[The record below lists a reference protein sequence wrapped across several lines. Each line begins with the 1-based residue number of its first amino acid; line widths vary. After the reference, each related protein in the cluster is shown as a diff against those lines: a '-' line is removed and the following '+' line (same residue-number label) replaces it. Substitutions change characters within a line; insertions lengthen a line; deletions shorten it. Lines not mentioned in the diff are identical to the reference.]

1 MDWNEPTNS
10 NPAHPNVL
18 ADLNSK
24 DTYAVTLGQTN
35 AGFTNIPEGAMNWD
49 HGSKFFRRK
58 EGGAFLPVQISLSG
72 GGTGASDA
80 AGARTALEV
89 NKAGQ
94 GTAEAR
100 TNQQNDQVYCQLSRS
115 VNTASPLQGGGQLDS
130 DVNLSI
136 QDATTAQKGAVQL
149 DNTLTSTSTTKALT
163 AAQGK
168 ALDESL
174 SSVNNSLSNEI
185 ALLGQD
191 RISFKADWDGA
202 NYTALD
208 ILGANIY
215 WNITSSGLNK
225 ISLGVLRVNVP
236 SEIGQFGYTVSA
248 MVVDS
253 SPHIVTVSGITST
266 RFDLYVK
273 NLSGV
278 GVDQDLLITISRTRS
293 Y

>member
-18 ADLNSK
+18 ADLNNK
-24 DTYAVTLGQTN
+24 DSYCATMGQTN
-35 AGFTNIPEGAMNWD
+35 AGFTNIPEGTMNWD

-80 AGARTALEV
+80 AGARAALEV

-115 VNTASPLQGGGQLDS
+115 INTASPLQGGGQLDN

-168 ALDESL
+168 VLNDGIASINTKLAQEYL
-174 SSVNNSLSNEI
+174 WGGSSTGVSENDIFNMTGKLVTDGTYIIQAIRPPNIPTWFTVIKPDQTLTKTST
-185 ALLGQD
+185 GTTK
-191 RISFKADWDGA
+191 ISGNAIYSAEWGGA
-202 NYTALD
+202 SQVFSVDAYDMSTNLQ
-208 ILGANIY
+208 
-215 WNITSSGLNK
+215 LNK
-225 ISLGVLRVNVP
+225 LTIIDIYRSSL
-236 SEIGQFGYTVSA
+236 
-248 MVVDS
+248 
-253 SPHIVTVSGITST
+253 
-266 RFDLYVK
+266 
-273 NLSGV
+273 
-278 GVDQDLLITISRTRS
+278 
-293 Y
+293 